1 MKNITLIIPA
11 KYESESLPIVLNKL
25 KKFRFKI
32 IVVLHKSDIQTINA
46 IKKFKIKILYQKNSG
61 YGDALINGINFCKSE
76 FFCIFNADG
85 SFKSSEVLKMK
96 KLLDK
101 DNLDFVF
108 GSRYQKNSGSYDDTI
123 ITYLGN
129 YFFTKLGQ
137 IFFNLPITDIL
148 YTFVLGRTSS
158 AKRLKLNQK
167 KFAFCV
173 ELPIKAIKNEM
184 RIKSSSALEFK
195 RIAGKKKVNEFSD
208 GFEILYYMI
217 KFFFLSR

>member
-11 KYESESLPIVLNKL
+11 KHESESLPIVLNKL
-25 KKFRFKI
+25 KKFKFNI

-46 IKKFKIKILYQKNSG
+46 IKKFKVKILYQKNSG

-76 FFCIFNADG
+76 FFCIF
-85 SFKSSEVLKMK
+85 K
-96 KLLDK
+96 DK
-101 DNLDFVF
+101 LDFVF
-108 GSRYQKNSGSYDDTI
+108 GSRYQKNSDSYDDTI
-123 ITYLGN
+123 ITFLGN

-173 ELPIKAIKNEM
+173 ELPIKAIKNGM
-184 RIKSSSALEFK
+184 NIQSSSALEFK

-208 GFEILYYMI
+208 GLKILYYMI

>member
-11 KYESESLPIVLNKL
+11 KHESESLPIVLNKL
-25 KKFRFKI
+25 KKFKFNI

-46 IKKFKIKILYQKNSG
+46 IKKFKVKILYQKNSG

-85 SFKSSEVLKMK
+85 SFKSSEVIKMK

-101 DNLDFVF
+101 DKLDFVF
-108 GSRYQKNSGSYDDTI
+108 GSRYQKNSDSYDDTI
-123 ITYLGN
+123 ITFLGN

-173 ELPIKAIKNEM
+173 ELPIKAIKNGM
-184 RIKSSSALEFK
+184 NIQSSSALEFK

-208 GFEILYYMI
+208 GLKILYYMI

>member
-11 KYESESLPIVLNKL
+11 KHESESLPIVLNKL

-32 IVVLHKSDIQTINA
+32 IVVLHKSDTQTIKA

-158 AKRLKLNQK
+158 AKSLKLNQK

-173 ELPIKAIKNEM
+173 ELPIKAIKNDM

-217 KFFFLSR
+217 KFFF